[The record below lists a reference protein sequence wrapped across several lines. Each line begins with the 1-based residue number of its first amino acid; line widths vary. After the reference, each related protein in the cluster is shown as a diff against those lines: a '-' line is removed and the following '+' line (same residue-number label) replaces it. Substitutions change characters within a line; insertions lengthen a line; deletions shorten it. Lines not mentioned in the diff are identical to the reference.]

1 MKKFE
6 CFLRTDGCLAFVL
19 FGGCP
24 RPRVSG
30 GESWDPFKKKHRS
43 SESFKSASF
52 FGSRRKSSFFFS
64 PAQRKHQLPNTFRK
78 SISDRIE
85 ETLVRTNLLHQSLT
99 RIWQQHPFFP
109 LLLLLL
115 LPSRKMTSCSNT
127 KECGASS
134 AKPEKKEEA
143 KAQKSAPATTKPAE
157 AKPAAGKPTE
167 AKPAE
172 VKAPAPAAKPTEAKA
187 AAPAAKPE
195 AKKTEAK
202 K

>member
-1 MKKFE
+1 LSAASPK
-6 CFLRTDGCLAFVL
+6 LTAPDVR
-19 FGGCP
+19 FG
-24 RPRVSG
+24 RR
-30 GESWDPFKKKHRS
+30 ELDPFKKKHRS

-64 PAQRKHQLPNTFRK
+64 PAQRKHQLLNTFV
-78 SISDRIE
+78 SQFDRIKE
-85 ETLVRTNLLHQSLT
+85 IWGSIAHSRLTN
-99 RIWQQHPFFP
+99 IPFSHSFF
-109 LLLLLL
+109 

-157 AKPAAGKPTE
+157 AKPAAVKPTE

-172 VKAPAPAAKPTEAKA
+172 AKAPAPAAKPTEAKA